1 MARVSHQLQYFGAL
15 VLARMAQ
22 LLSPRMAD
30 AMGSGLGRLVHALLA
45 SRRRIAFD
53 NLKQALGDE
62 RSDDELSDITRD
74 VFRNI
79 GRTSVEIARFGVMKP
94 RDITGIVVDSGLD
107 IFRRVQAEGKGAV
120 CVTGHFGNWELT
132 GAWLTIKGFPVTFGV
147 GTQHNVKF
155 DRYLN
160 NLRKEYNFNIVELRT
175 SVRQVFKA
183 LKSNRILVLAS
194 DQHAPS
200 GVVID
205 FFGRPAATPKGP
217 ALFAIRAGCPIVP
230 FLLRRE
236 RYDRHV
242 PIIGEPIYPPETG
255 SEEDKIKSLTAAYS
269 RFFEDN
275 IRKYPDLWLWTH
287 RRWKV

>member
-1 MARVSHQLQYFGAL
+1 MATVSHQLEYIGAV
-15 VLARMAQ
+15 VLARLAQ

-30 AMGSGLGRLVHALLA
+30 AMGSGMGSLVHALLA

-62 RSDDELSDITRD
+62 RTDDELSDITRD

-79 GRTSVEIARFGVMKP
+79 GRTTVEIARFGVMKP
-94 RDITGIVVDSGLD
+94 SDIDDIVVEGDLD
-107 IFRRVQAEGKGAV
+107 IFRRVLQEGKGAV

-132 GAWLTIKGFPVTFGV
+132 GSWLAIKGFPVTFGV
-147 GTQHNVKF
+147 GTQHNAKF
-155 DRYLN
+155 DQYLN
-160 NLRKEYNFNIVELRT
+160 SLRKEYNFNIIELRT
-175 SVRQVFKA
+175 SLRQVFKA
-183 LKSNRILVLAS
+183 LKSNRILVMAS

-205 FFGRPAATPKGP
+205 FFGRKAATPKGP
-217 ALFAIRAGCPIVP
+217 ALFAIRTGSPIVP

-242 PIIGEPIYPPETG
+242 ATIGEPIYPPETG
-255 SEEDKIKSLTAAYS
+255 NEEDKIKSLTAAYS
-269 RFFEDN
+269 GFFEDV

-287 RRWKV
+287 RRWKM

>member
-53 NLKQALGDE
+53 NLKQALGSE
-62 RSDDELSDITRD
+62 RNDDELSDITRD

-79 GRTSVEIARFGVMKP
+79 GRTSVEIARFGVMRP

-155 DRYLN
+155 DR
-160 NLRKEYNFNIVELRT
+160 
-175 SVRQVFKA
+175 
-183 LKSNRILVLAS
+183 
-194 DQHAPS
+194 
-200 GVVID
+200 
-205 FFGRPAATPKGP
+205 
-217 ALFAIRAGCPIVP
+217 
-230 FLLRRE
+230 
-236 RYDRHV
+236 
-242 PIIGEPIYPPETG
+242 
-255 SEEDKIKSLTAAYS
+255 
-269 RFFEDN
+269 
-275 IRKYPDLWLWTH
+275 
-287 RRWKV
+287 

>member
-1 MARVSHQLQYFGAL
+1 MATISHQLEYFGAL
-15 VLARMAQ
+15 VLARLAQ

-62 RSDDELSDITRD
+62 RSDDELSVITRD

-94 RDITGIVVDSGLD
+94 RDITGIVVNSGLD
-107 IFRRVQAEGKGAV
+107 IFRRVQEEGKGAV

-132 GAWLTIKGFPVTFGV
+132 GAWLTIMGLPVTFGV
-147 GTQHNVKF
+147 GTQHNAKF

-160 NLRKEYNFNIVELRT
+160 NLRKEYNFSIVELRT

-205 FFGRPAATPKGP
+205 FFGRKAATPKGP

-230 FLLRRE
+230 FLLKRE
-236 RYDRHV
+236 RYDRDV
-242 PIIGEPIYPPETG
+242 PAIGEPIYPPETG
-255 SEEDKIKSLTAAYS
+255 NEEDKIKSLTAAYS
-269 RFFEDN
+269 RFFEDV